1 MPPFGLWCYP
11 NDSSKITE
19 LKIMKNTIFIA
30 LIAAVVT
37 GCTGVGSVKTGH
49 IDASQK
55 TVYIQPGGLR
65 VLQPIKDTFAAEGWK
80 IDELNQENSRY
91 LVHTNIRTIE
101 LFCINQW
108 SEIEIELLLMD
119 RKTKSSVFSIT
130 SRTCDSY
137 SNFTDEL
144 RKMLRN

>member
-1 MPPFGLWCYP
+1 
-11 NDSSKITE
+11 
-19 LKIMKNTIFIA
+19 MKNAIVIA
-30 LIAAVVT
+30 LIAAVVA
-37 GCTGVGSVKTGH
+37 GCTGVSSIKNGA
-49 IDASQK
+49 IDAKEK

-80 IDELNQENSRY
+80 IDEMNQENSRY
-91 LVHTNIRTIE
+91 LVHTNIRTVE
-101 LFCINQW
+101 LVCINQW

-119 RKTKSSVFSIT
+119 RKTKSPVFSIT

>member
-1 MPPFGLWCYP
+1 
-11 NDSSKITE
+11 
-19 LKIMKNTIFIA
+19 MKNTIFIA
-30 LIAAVVT
+30 LITAVLA
-37 GCTGVGSVKTGH
+37 GCTGVSSIKNGA
-49 IDASQK
+49 IDAKEK

-65 VLQPIKDTFAAEGWK
+65 VLQPIKDTFTAEGWT

-101 LFCINQW
+101 LFCMNQW